1 MSDYM
6 SFWWSKFLFEL
17 LFSGAVFLMV
27 LVIGLIPIVK
37 VAYKQRRCKHEAY
50 RENRACHA
58 ICKHCGKDLGFIGN
72 VHKMK
77 K

>member
-17 LFSGAVFLMV
+17 LFSGAV

-37 VAYKQRRCKHEAY
+37 VAYKQRRCKHETY
-50 RENRACHA
+50 RENHACHA